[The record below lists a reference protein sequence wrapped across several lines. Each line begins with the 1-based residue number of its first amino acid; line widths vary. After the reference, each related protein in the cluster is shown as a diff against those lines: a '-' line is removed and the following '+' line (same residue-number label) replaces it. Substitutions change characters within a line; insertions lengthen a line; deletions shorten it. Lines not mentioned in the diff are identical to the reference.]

1 MRRLLTVALTV
12 PLTLALL
19 CGCSRDGGGGRTW
32 VTDEV
37 SFDAAGLTVHGTYR
51 HRSGD
56 GADPAALLISESG
69 QTDRNGDN
77 NVAGPVGNMAQL
89 AEFLS
94 EHGVASLRYDKVGTG
109 STGLGPYK
117 DRPADVGSAIYTGG
131 ATAALRFL
139 AAQPGTDAQRISVYG
154 LGEGTIH
161 AMTLTDDTAP
171 GAPKIHSLGLLQ
183 PLAARYLDLISGRVE
198 ANVAAAVRS
207 GSKTA
212 QQAETVVGAWRAAV
226 TQART
231 SGTASGT
238 LPDGLSAILNPSNV
252 KAVVESDAIDP
263 LALAAAIPAGTPV
276 LLTCSDSDGQAACAD
291 MPPLT
296 AALTQTALQFVQLSG
311 VNHVLRDD
319 PTDNVANYAK
329 KDPLSPQLTAAL
341 EVFVGQ

>member
-12 PLTLALL
+12 PLALVLL
-19 CGCSRDGGGGRTW
+19 CGCSRDGGGDRTW
-32 VTDEV
+32 SEDEV

-56 GADPAALLISESG
+56 GADPADPAALLISESG

-154 LGEGTIH
+154 LG
-161 AMTLTDDTAP
+161 
-171 GAPKIHSLGLLQ
+171 
-183 PLAARYLDLISGRVE
+183 
-198 ANVAAAVRS
+198 
-207 GSKTA
+207 
-212 QQAETVVGAWRAAV
+212 
-226 TQART
+226 
-231 SGTASGT
+231 
-238 LPDGLSAILNPSNV
+238 
-252 KAVVESDAIDP
+252 
-263 LALAAAIPAGTPV
+263 
-276 LLTCSDSDGQAACAD
+276 
-291 MPPLT
+291 
-296 AALTQTALQFVQLSG
+296 
-311 VNHVLRDD
+311 
-319 PTDNVANYAK
+319 
-329 KDPLSPQLTAAL
+329 
-341 EVFVGQ
+341 